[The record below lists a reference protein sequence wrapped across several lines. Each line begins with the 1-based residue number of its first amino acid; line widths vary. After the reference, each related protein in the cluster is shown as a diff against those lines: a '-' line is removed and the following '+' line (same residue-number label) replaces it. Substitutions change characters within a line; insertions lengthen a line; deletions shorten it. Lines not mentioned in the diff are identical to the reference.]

1 MNYVVRWSES
11 NVSVRFEG
19 AVTFRDVEDSGND
32 IFGDERFDRIE
43 LAIFDFSMATTLDVS
58 KMEIRIIST
67 LDTGASRWNDRLK
80 LALVTNKN
88 SPRITKILAIYM
100 RFMKGN
106 NWKIEI
112 FEEPQDALKWS
123 SE

>member
-32 IFGDERFDRIE
+32 IFGDERFDSIE
-43 LAIFDFSMATTLDVS
+43 LAIFDFSMATTLDLS

>member
-1 MNYVVRWSES
+1 MNYAVRWSDS

-19 AVTFRDVEDSGND
+19 AVTFTDVEDSGNN
-32 IFGDERFDRIE
+32 IFGDERFDSIE
-43 LAIFDFSMATTLDVS
+43 LAIFDFSRATSLNLS
-58 KMEIRIIST
+58 KMEIRVIST
-67 LDTGASRWNDRLK
+67 LDSGASRWNERLK

-106 NWKIEI
+106 NWKIEL
-112 FEEPQDALKWS
+112 FEEAQDALKWR
-123 SE
+123 

>member
-1 MNYVVRWSES
+1 MNYEAKWSDS
-11 NVSVRFEG
+11 SVSVRFEG

-32 IFGDERFDRIE
+32 IFGDERFDSIVS
-43 LAIFDFSMATTLDVS
+43 AIFDFSMVSTLDLS

-67 LDTGASRWNDRLK
+67 LDIGASRWNDRLK

-88 SPRITKILAIYM
+88 SPKITKILAIYT

-106 NWKIEI
+106 NWKIEL
-112 FEEPQDALKWS
+112 FEDAQDALKWS

>member
-1 MNYVVRWSES
+1 MNYEAKWSDS
-11 NVSVRFEG
+11 SVSVRFEG

-32 IFGDERFDRIE
+32 IFGDERFDSLA
-43 LAIFDFSMATTLDVS
+43 LAIFDFSMASTLDLS

-67 LDTGASRWNDRLK
+67 LDIGASRWNDRLK

-88 SPRITKILAIYM
+88 SPKITKILAIYM

-106 NWKIEI
+106 NWKIEL
-112 FEEPQDALKWS
+112 FEDAQDALKWD
-123 SE
+123 